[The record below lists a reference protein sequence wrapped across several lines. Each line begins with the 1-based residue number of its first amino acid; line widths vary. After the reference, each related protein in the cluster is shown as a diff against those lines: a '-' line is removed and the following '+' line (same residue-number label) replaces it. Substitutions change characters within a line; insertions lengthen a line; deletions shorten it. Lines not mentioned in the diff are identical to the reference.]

1 MGNFFIRRPI
11 VAMVIS
17 IVTVIV
23 GGVSLS
29 RLPISQYPE
38 ITPPLIQVTTTYVG
52 ANALDVEQTVATP
65 IEQQVNG
72 VERSIYLKSTNAN
85 DGTLKLEVS
94 FEVGSDL
101 DINNV
106 LTQNRVSQATPS
118 LPADVKNYGVS
129 VKKSLSFPLLLV
141 TLTSPSG
148 AFDSNFLSNYA
159 LININDQLARIPGVG
174 QVTLFGGSD
183 YAMRIWVRPDRLQ
196 ALGLTVI
203 DLINAVKSQNL
214 LQPSGQIGGPPA
226 PKGTEFTYMVK
237 TRGRLLTPEEFGR
250 IIVRANPDGS
260 VVRLA
265 DVARLELGSVLYNA
279 VGRLNGKSAAV
290 IAVYQIP
297 GSNALEVQKAVRKT
311 MAEIEPRFP
320 PGMKQEMTLD
330 TTAAIT
336 AGIDEI
342 VSTLFEAV
350 ILVILVVFVFLQNWR
365 ATLIPLL
372 TVPVSLIGTFVV
384 FPLLGFSVNT
394 LSLLGLVLA
403 IGIVVDDAIV
413 VVEAVMHHIEH
424 GKSPKEAT
432 AEAMRQVSGPVIAI
446 ALVLSAVFVPV
457 AFISGISGR
466 LYQQFAITIAIS
478 VLFSAINALTLSP
491 ALSSLIL
498 KPASGKR
505 TLLTPFYEWFNRV
518 FGRFT
523 DGYVS
528 FTSVLV
534 RKAFRSSLL
543 VVLFA
548 VLAGVIA
555 SRIPGGFVPDEDNG
569 YFFANV
575 VLPDASSLERTDAVA
590 KKVED
595 IIGKTPG
602 VQYVTTITGYSLVS
616 GAYASNTAFLFI
628 ALKPWEERKAK
639 EEHAFALIN
648 SLNRKLALEVPEAVA
663 VTFGP
668 PPIIGLG
675 SGSGFTI
682 MLQDRSGGSP
692 QFLADN
698 VEKFLAAARKRPE
711 IGSARTVY
719 RASVPQIYADIDRDK
734 VTKLGVPVTDV
745 NSTLGALLGG
755 TYINDF
761 NRFGRT
767 YKVYLQAEPEYR
779 ADVRKL
785 GLFAVRTAAGGTVPL
800 DTLVSTRPSS
810 GPEFTNRFN
819 LYRAAEINGVPAEGY
834 SSAQALAALEETANS
849 VLPKEMGYA
858 WSNVSYQEK
867 KAEGTAGVV
876 FVFAIVLVFLVL
888 AAQYESWSLPLSVML
903 GTPFAAFGAFLG
915 LYLARFSSTAYV
927 SNIFAQIGLIM
938 LVGLAAKNAI
948 LIVEFAKEA
957 HEKQGLGFIEAA
969 LEAAKLRLRPI
980 LMTAFAFIL
989 GVVPLV
995 RASGAGA
1002 EGRKVMGMAVF
1013 SGMLVATILGVVLVP
1028 VLFVAVERLFKGK
1041 AAAAAAHPPE
1051 HEAPDHPAEH
1061 EPEPEEH
1068 PDGHGLAGGH
1078 AA

>member
-11 VAMVIS
+11 VAMVLS
-17 IVTVIV
+17 IVMVIV
-23 GGVSLS
+23 GLVSLS
-29 RLPISQYPE
+29 KLPIAQYPE
-38 ITPPLIQVTTTYVG
+38 ITPPLIQVTTTFVG
-52 ANALDVEQTVATP
+52 ASALDVEQSVATP

-101 DINNV
+101 DISNV

-118 LPADVKNYGVS
+118 LPSDVKTYGVS
-129 VKKSLSFPLLLV
+129 VKKSLSFPLMLV
-141 TLTSPSG
+141 TLTSPTG
-148 AFDSNFLSNYA
+148 TYDSNFLSNYA
-159 LININDQLARIPGVG
+159 LININDQLARINGVG

-183 YAMRIWVRPDRLQ
+183 YAMRIWVRPDKLQ
-196 ALGLTVI
+196 GMGLTVT
-203 DLINAVKSQNL
+203 DLLNGVKSQNL

-226 PKGTEFTYMVK
+226 PKGTEFTYQVR
-237 TRGRLLTPEEFGR
+237 TQGRLITAEEFGK

-265 DVARLELGSVLYNA
+265 DVARIELGSVLYNA
-279 VGRLNGKSAAV
+279 VGRLNGKSGAV
-290 IAVYQIP
+290 IAIYQIP
-297 GSNALEVQKAVRKT
+297 GSNALDVQKNVRAT
-311 MAEIEPRFP
+311 MVDVEKRFP
-320 PGMKQEMTLD
+320 PGIKQEITLD

-342 VSTLFEAV
+342 VHTLFEAV
-350 ILVILVVFVFLQNWR
+350 VLVIIVVFVFLQNWR

-372 TVPVSLIGTFVV
+372 TVPVSLLGTFMV
-384 FPLLGFSVNT
+384 FPALGFSVNT

-424 GKSPKEAT
+424 GMTPKEAT
-432 AEAMRQVSGPVIAI
+432 EQAMKEVSGPVIAI

-457 AFISGISGR
+457 AFISGITGR

-478 VLFSAINALTLSP
+478 VLFSAMNALTLSP
-491 ALSSLIL
+491 ALSSLLL
-498 KPASGKR
+498 KPKGDKR
-505 TLLTPFYEWFNRV
+505 SLLQPFYDGFNKV
-518 FGRFT
+518 FGKFT
-523 DGYVS
+523 DGYLS
-528 FTSVLV
+528 LTGILV
-534 RKAFRSSLL
+534 RKAFRSTIL
-543 VVLFA
+543 VGIVAALA
-548 VLAGVIA
+548 VVIA

-569 YFFANV
+569 YFFANIQ
-575 VLPDASSLERTDAVA
+575 LPDASSLERTDAVA
-590 KKVED
+590 KKVET
-595 IIGKTPG
+595 IIGKAPG
-602 VQYVTTITGYSLVS
+602 VEYVTTITGYSLVS
-616 GAYASNTAFLFI
+616 GAYASNTAFLFVS
-628 ALKPWEERKAK
+628 LKPWEERKSK
-639 EEHAFALIN
+639 EEHAFALMAA
-648 SLNRKLALEVPEAVA
+648 LNKQLAAEVPGALA

-682 MLQDRSGGSP
+682 MLQDRSGGTP
-692 QFLADN
+692 EFLAQN
-698 VEKFLAAARKRPE
+698 TAKFIDAARKRPE

-719 RASVPQIYADIDRDK
+719 RASVPQIFADIDRDK

-745 NSTLGALLGG
+745 NATLGALLGG
-755 TYINDF
+755 TYVNDF

-779 ADVRKL
+779 ADVKGL
-785 GLFAVRTAAGGTVPL
+785 GLFSVRTGKGDTVPL
-800 DTLVSTRPSS
+800 DTLVTTKPTA

-819 LYRAAEINGVPAEGY
+819 LYRAAEITGQPAEGY
-834 SSAQALAALEETANS
+834 SSSQALDALEAVAKE
-849 VLPKEMGYA
+849 VLPPEMGYA

-867 KAEGTAGVV
+867 AAAGTAGIV

-915 LYLARFSSTAYV
+915 LYLARLGSPAYV
-927 SNIFAQIGLIM
+927 SNVFAQIGLVM

-948 LIVEFAKEA
+948 LIVEFAKES
-957 HEKQGLGFIEAA
+957 HEKKGLGFVEAA
-969 LEAAKLRLRPI
+969 MEAAKLRLRPI

-989 GVVPLV
+989 GVLPLV
-995 RASGAGA
+995 RAAGAGA

-1013 SGMLVATILGVVLVP
+1013 AGMLVATILGVVLVP
-1028 VLFVAVERLFKGK
+1028 VLFVVVEKLFGGKGK
-1041 AAAAAAHPPE
+1041 EGGAPAAAAQ
-1051 HEAPDHPAEH
+1051 
-1061 EPEPEEH
+1061 PEPH
-1068 PDGHGLAGGH
+1068 KAAGGH
-1078 AA
+1078 A

>member
-23 GGVSLS
+23 GAVALT
-29 RLPISQYPE
+29 RLPVAQYPE
-38 ITPPLIQVTTTYVG
+38 ITPPMIQVTTTYVG
-52 ANALDVEQTVATP
+52 ASALDVEQSVATP

-101 DINNV
+101 DISNV

-118 LPADVKNYGVS
+118 LPVDVKNYGVS

-148 AFDSNFLSNYA
+148 AYDSNFLSNYA

-203 DLINAVKSQNL
+203 DLVNAVKSQNV

-226 PKGTEFTYMVK
+226 PKGTEYTYVVR
-237 TRGRLLTPEEFGR
+237 TQGRLLTSDEFAR

-260 VVRLA
+260 VVRLG
-265 DVARLELGSVLYNA
+265 DVARIELGSVLYNA

-290 IAVYQIP
+290 IAIYQIP
-297 GSNALEVQKAVRKT
+297 GSNALAVQKAVKKT
-311 MAEIEPRFP
+311 MEEVSARFP
-320 PGMKQEMTLD
+320 PGIKQEMTLD

-336 AGIDEI
+336 AGVNEI
-342 VSTLFEAV
+342 VHTLFEAV
-350 ILVILVVFVFLQNWR
+350 LLVILVVFVFLQNWR

-372 TVPVSLIGTFVV
+372 TVPVALIGTFMA
-384 FPLLGFSVNT
+384 FPMLGFSVNT

-424 GKSPKEAT
+424 GKTPKEAT

-457 AFISGISGR
+457 AFISGITGR

-478 VLFSAINALTLSP
+478 VIFSAINALTLSP
-491 ALSSLIL
+491 ALSSILL
-498 KPASGKR
+498 KPKVAGKR
-505 TLLTPFYEWFNRV
+505 SLLQPFYDWFNKV
-518 FGRFT
+518 FGKFT
-523 DGYVS
+523 DGYLS
-528 FTSVLV
+528 ITGILV
-534 RKAFRSSLL
+534 RKAFRSALL
-543 VVLFA
+543 VVIITIAA
-548 VLAGVIA
+548 VLIA
-555 SRIPGGFVPDEDNG
+555 RKIPGGFVPDEDNG

-575 VLPDASSLERTDAVA
+575 QLPDASSLERTDAVA
-590 KKVED
+590 KRVEA
-595 IIGKTPG
+595 IIGETPG
-602 VQYVTTITGYSLVS
+602 VAYVTTITGYSLVS
-616 GAYASNTAFLFI
+616 GAYASNTAFLFVS
-628 ALKPWEERKAK
+628 LKPWEERKAK
-639 EEHAFALIN
+639 EEHAFAMMEA
-648 SLNRKLALEVPEAVA
+648 LNKKLAVAIPGAVA

-682 MLQDRSGGSP
+682 MLQDRSGGTP
-692 QFLADN
+692 QLLAEN

-711 IGSARTVY
+711 IGSARTVF
-719 RASVPQIYADIDRDK
+719 RAGVPQIFADIDRDK

-745 NSTLGALLGG
+745 NTTLGALLGG
-755 TYINDF
+755 TYVNDF

-779 ADVRKL
+779 KDVREF
-785 GLFAVRTAAGGTVPL
+785 GLFAVRTPHGGTVPL
-800 DTLVSTRPSS
+800 DTLLTTRSS
-810 GPEFTNRFN
+810 AGPEFTNRFN
-819 LYRAAEINGVPAEGY
+819 LYRAAEITGQPAPGY
-834 SSAQALAALEETANS
+834 SSSQALAALEETAS
-849 VLPKEMGYA
+849 QVLPPEMGYA

-867 KAEGTAGVV
+867 KAEGTAGIV
-876 FVFAIVLVFLVL
+876 FVFAIILVFLVL
-888 AAQYESWSLPLSVML
+888 AAQYESWSLPMSVML

-915 LYLARFSSTAYV
+915 LFLARLGSTAYV
-927 SNIFAQIGLIM
+927 LNVFAQIGLIM

-948 LIVEFAKEA
+948 LIIEFAKEA
-957 HEKQGLGFIEAA
+957 KEREGKGIVEAA
-969 LEAAKLRLRPI
+969 MEAARLRLRPI

-995 RASGAGA
+995 RAAGAGA
-1002 EGRKVMGMAVF
+1002 EGRKVMGMTVF
-1013 SGMLVATILGVVLVP
+1013 SGMLVATILGVILVP
-1028 VLFVAVERLFKGK
+1028 VLFVVIERLSGGGRPPEKRAAEQEHKPTK
-1041 AAAAAAHPPE
+1041 AAS
-1051 HEAPDHPAEH
+1051 
-1061 EPEPEEH
+1061 
-1068 PDGHGLAGGH
+1068 GGH
-1078 AA
+1078 P

>member
-23 GGVSLS
+23 GLVSLS
-29 RLPISQYPE
+29 RLPIAQYPE
-38 ITPPLIQVTTTYVG
+38 ITPPVIQVTTTYVG
-52 ANALDVEQTVATP
+52 ASALDVEQSVATP

-94 FEVGSDL
+94 FEVGADL
-101 DINNV
+101 DISNV

-118 LPADVKNYGVS
+118 LPTDVKNYGVS
-129 VKKSLSFPLLLV
+129 VKKSLNFPLLLV

-148 AFDSNFLSNYA
+148 AYDSNFLSNYA
-159 LININDQLARIPGVG
+159 LININDQLARINGVG

-203 DLINAVKSQNL
+203 DLVNAVKSQNL

-226 PKGTEFTYMVK
+226 PKGTEFTYVVRTK
-237 TRGRLLTPEEFGR
+237 GRLLSPEEFAQ

-260 VVRLA
+260 VVRLG

-279 VGRLNGKSAAV
+279 VGRLNGKSGAV
-290 IAVYQIP
+290 IAIYQIP
-297 GSNALEVQKAVRKT
+297 GSNALEVQKAVKKT
-311 MAEIEPRFP
+311 MADVETRFP
-320 PGMKQEMTLD
+320 PGIKQEMTLD

-342 VSTLFEAV
+342 VATLFEAV
-350 ILVILVVFVFLQNWR
+350 VLVILVVFVFLQNWR

-372 TVPVSLIGTFVV
+372 TVPVSLVGTFLV

-424 GKSPKEAT
+424 GKTPKEAT
-432 AEAMRQVSGPVIAI
+432 AEAMKQVSGPVIAI

-478 VLFSAINALTLSP
+478 VIFSAINALTLSP
-491 ALSSLIL
+491 ALSSLLL
-498 KPASGKR
+498 KPKGGKR
-505 TLLTPFYEWFNRV
+505 SLLQPFYDWFNRI

-523 DGYVS
+523 DGYLS
-528 FTSVLV
+528 LTGILV
-534 RKAFRSSLL
+534 RKAFRSALI
-543 VVLFA
+543 VVVVTVAA
-548 VLAGVIA
+548 VLIV
-555 SRIPGGFVPDEDNG
+555 RKIPGGFVPDEDNG

-575 VLPDASSLERTDAVA
+575 QLPDASSLERTDAVT
-590 KKVED
+590 KKVEA
-595 IIGKTPG
+595 IIGQTPG

-616 GAYASNTAFLFI
+616 GAYASNTGFLFV

-639 EEHAFALIN
+639 EEHAFALIEA
-648 SLNRKLALEVPEAVA
+648 LNKKLAAEVPEAVA

-682 MLQDRSGGSP
+682 MLQDRSGGTP
-692 QFLADN
+692 QLLADN
-698 VEKFLAAARKRPE
+698 VGKFLAAVRKRPE

-719 RASVPQIYADIDRDK
+719 RASVPQIFADIDRDK

-745 NSTLGALLGG
+745 NTTLGALLGG
-755 TYINDF
+755 TYVNDF

-779 ADVRKL
+779 ADVKSL
-785 GLFAVRTAAGGTVPL
+785 GLFSVRTGQGGTVPL
-800 DTLVSTRPSS
+800 DTLIATRPSA

-819 LYRAAEINGVPAEGY
+819 LYRAAEITGQPAPGY
-834 SSAQALAALEETANS
+834 SSSQALAALEETATQ
-849 VLPKEMGYA
+849 VLPKEMGYE

-867 KAEGTAGVV
+867 KAEGTAGIV

-888 AAQYESWSLPLSVML
+888 AAQYESWSLPMSVML
-903 GTPFAAFGAFLG
+903 GTPFAAFGAFVG
-915 LYLARFSSTAYV
+915 LFLARLASPAYV
-927 SNIFAQIGLIM
+927 LNIFAQIGLIM

-957 HEKQGLGFIEAA
+957 HEREGLGVAEAA
-969 LEAAKLRLRPI
+969 MEAAKLRLRPI

-989 GVVPLV
+989 GVLPLV
-995 RASGAGA
+995 RAAGAGA

-1013 SGMLVATILGVVLVP
+1013 AGMLVATILGVVLVP
-1028 VLFVAVERLFKGK
+1028 VLFVIVERLFGGK
-1041 AAAAAAHPPE
+1041 KEGAGAPPA
-1051 HEAPDHPAEH
+1051 EAPGPRQA
-1061 EPEPEEH
+1061 
-1068 PDGHGLAGGH
+1068 ASGGH
-1078 AA
+1078 P

>member
-23 GGVSLS
+23 GAVSLS
-29 RLPISQYPE
+29 RLPIAQYPE

-101 DINNV
+101 DIDNV

-118 LPADVKNYGVS
+118 LPSDVKNYGVN

-237 TRGRLLTPEEFGR
+237 TKGRLLTPEEFSQ

-260 VVRLA
+260 VVRLG

-279 VGRLNGKSAAV
+279 VGRLNGKSAAA
-290 IAVYQIP
+290 IAIYQIP
-297 GSNALEVQKAVRKT
+297 GSNALQVQQAVKKT
-311 MAEIEPRFP
+311 MEEIQTRFP

-342 VSTLFEAV
+342 VHTLFEAV
-350 ILVILVVFVFLQNWR
+350 VLVILVVFVFLQNWR

-372 TVPVSLIGTFVV
+372 TVPVSLVGTFIV

-424 GKSPKEAT
+424 GKTPKEAT
-432 AEAMRQVSGPVIAI
+432 AEAMKQVSGPVIAI

-478 VLFSAINALTLSP
+478 VIFSAINALTLSP
-491 ALSSLIL
+491 ALSSLLL
-498 KPASGKR
+498 KPATGKSF
-505 TLLTPFYEWFNRV
+505 LKPFYDWFNRV
-518 FGRFT
+518 FGKLT
-523 DGYVS
+523 GGYLS
-528 FTSVLV
+528 LTGILV
-534 RKAFRSSLL
+534 RKAFRSALL
-543 VVLFA
+543 VVLFT
-548 VLAGVIA
+548 VLAVVIA
-555 SRIPGGFVPDEDNG
+555 GRIPGGFVPDEDNG
-569 YFFANV
+569 YFFANI
-575 VLPDASSLERTDAVA
+575 VLPDASSLERTDGVA
-590 KKVED
+590 RKVED

-602 VQYVTTITGYSLVS
+602 VEYVTTITGYSLVT
-616 GAYASNTAFLFI
+616 GAYASNTAFIFI
-628 ALKPWEERKAK
+628 SLKPWEERKAK
-639 EEHAFALIN
+639 EQHAFALI
-648 SLNRKLALEVPEAVA
+648 SALNRRLAAEVPEAVA

-675 SGSGFTI
+675 SGSGFTM
-682 MLQDRSGGSP
+682 MLQDRSGGTP
-692 QFLADN
+692 QFLAEN
-698 VEKFLAAARKRPE
+698 AEKFLAAVRKRPE
-711 IGSARTVY
+711 IGSARTVF
-719 RASVPQIYADIDRDK
+719 RASVPQIFADIDRDK
-734 VTKLGVPVTDV
+734 VTKLGIPVTDV
-745 NSTLGALLGG
+745 NSSLGALLGG
-755 TYINDF
+755 TYVNDF

-779 ADVRKL
+779 ASVRSL
-785 GLFAVRTAAGGTVPL
+785 GLFSVRTAGGSTVPL
-800 DTLVSTRPSS
+800 DTLVSTRPSN

-819 LYRAAEINGVPAEGY
+819 LYRAAEISGTPAEGY
-834 SSAQALAALEETANS
+834 SSSQALAALEETAKS
-849 VLPKEMGYA
+849 VLPQGMGYE

-867 KAEGTAGVV
+867 KAEGTAGIV
-876 FVFAIVLVFLVL
+876 FVFAIILVFLVL
-888 AAQYESWSLPLSVML
+888 AAQYESWSLPMSVLL
-903 GTPFAAFGAFLG
+903 GTPFAVFGAFLG
-915 LYLARFSSTAYV
+915 LFLARLSSTAYV

-957 HEKQGLGFIEAA
+957 HEKEGLGFVEAA
-969 LEAAKLRLRPI
+969 MEAAKLRLRPI

-989 GVVPLV
+989 GVLPLV

-1013 SGMLVATILGVVLVP
+1013 AGMLVATILGVVLVP
-1028 VLFVAVERLFKGK
+1028 VLFVAVEKLFGGK
-1041 AAAAAAHPPE
+1041 TAAQPKPPPAPAAH
-1051 HEAPDHPAEH
+1051 
-1061 EPEPEEH
+1061 EEH
-1068 PDGHGLAGGH
+1068 SRLAGGP
-1078 AA
+1078 A